1 MVGRLYVQYAKHANV
16 KVATAGA
23 MSIMSYFVLKV
34 SDNAPLKLTGQ
45 YALEHMDP
53 NRQKKQDAKKVSET
67 KLGKLGVNRK
77 DIKLNEYEG
86 M

>member
-1 MVGRLYVQYAKHANV
+1 
-16 KVATAGA
+16 
-23 MSIMSYFVLKV
+23 
-34 SDNAPLKLTGQ
+34 
-45 YALEHMDP
+45 MDP